1 MKLFLHVLLLLHV
14 SLNHSISAPSL
25 TDARAEF
32 FIQVELNN
40 IGFVQN
46 WLNQGGNINVQSH
59 DGKTALMR
67 ACQENHKDLAKYL
80 IHEGADLNIQ
90 NKRGITAIGLLSW
103 QTEMVEL
110 LLKAGALVTKK
121 DVDDAFS
128 GGDIEMEK
136 YHALERAYSNSV
148 IKEKE
153 L

>member
-67 ACQENHKDLAKYL
+67 ASQRGHQNIVLFLIKNKARINIRERKSQKNTRNTALDLAIFCGHKKTIKTL
-80 IHEGADLNIQ
+80 
-90 NKRGITAIGLLSW
+90 
-103 QTEMVEL
+103 
-110 LLKAGALVTKK
+110 TKK
-121 DVDDAFS
+121 NN
-128 GGDIEMEK
+128 K
-136 YHALERAYSNSV
+136 NNKNSR
-148 IKEKE
+148 KSK
-153 L
+153 